1 MALRKIVLEGD
12 EILTK
17 KCRKIEDIN
26 SRITMVL
33 DDMKETMEAEN
44 GVGIAAPQVGI
55 LKRMCIIKPEE
66 DQVIELINPEII
78 LKEGEQED
86 YEGCLSVPG
95 YVGLVKRP
103 ARVMIRCLNREGG
116 QENYDLTGF
125 GAVVA
130 CHEIDHLDGVVYTA
144 KAKDI
149 HKPSEKD
156 PEE

>member
-17 KCRKIEDIN
+17 KCREVEDIN
-26 SRITMVL
+26 EKTQMIL
-33 DDMKETMEAEN
+33 DDMKETMEKEG

-55 LKRMCIIKPEE
+55 LRRMCIVKPDEE
-66 DQVIELINPEII
+66 RTVEFINPEII
-78 LKEGEQED
+78 LSEGEQED

-103 ARVMIRCLNREGG
+103 QRIIVRCLNRSGG
-116 QENYDLTGF
+116 QENHEFVDF

-130 CHEIDHLDGVVYTA
+130 SHEIDHLNGIVYTS
-144 KAKDI
+144 KAEDV
-149 HKPSEKD
+149 HKPEKKED
-156 PEE
+156 E